1 LTGFQA
7 VIRSRDGRLLRLR
20 TVEVLRSR
28 EIAERFAAP
37 TERGGL
43 GRAQAAEK
51 LQALAKGRV
60 PER

>member
-37 TERGGL
+37 TEGGGL
-43 GRAQAAEK
+43 GAQAAEK

>member
-43 GRAQAAEK
+43 GAQAAEK